1 MDPPPPW
8 PADPRLIPLSE
19 RARVFP
25 AELLSLCDDS
35 SGSMMFR
42 PGEEERRLDLAEAV
56 PVTDSRALTLFL
68 RRFTSAP
75 VSNEHVLS
83 HGGLFIYLDV

>member
-8 PADPRLIPLSE
+8 PADSRLIPLSD

-25 AELLSLCDDS
+25 AELLSMYDDS
-35 SGSMMFR
+35 SGSIMFR
-42 PGEEERRLDLAEAV
+42 PGEEERRLDLAEAA
-56 PVTDSRALTLFL
+56 PVMDSRALTRFL

-75 VSNEHVLS
+75 VSDEHVFI
-83 HGGLFIYLDV
+83 HGGLFIYLDA